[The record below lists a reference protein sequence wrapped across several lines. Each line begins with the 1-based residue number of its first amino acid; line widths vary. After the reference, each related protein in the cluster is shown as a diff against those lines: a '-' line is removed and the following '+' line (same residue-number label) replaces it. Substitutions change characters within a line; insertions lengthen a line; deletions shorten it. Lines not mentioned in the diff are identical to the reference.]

1 MVRLISYGRIGKVSA
16 TLGVVTGLVACALGV
31 GLVLEADSAL
41 GRAGASV
48 FVVLGVVAV
57 LGAVVS
63 SRPLADGSP
72 LARASALVTLLL
84 LGGWAAVTGV
94 VGAVEEN
101 WLWPVLLGVPA
112 AYLLWAALRVW
123 RLGSR

>member
-1 MVRLISYGRIGKVSA
+1 
-16 TLGVVTGLVACALGV
+16 V

-48 FVVLGVVAV
+48 FVVFGIVAV

-112 AYLLWAALRVW
+112 AYLFWAALRLW